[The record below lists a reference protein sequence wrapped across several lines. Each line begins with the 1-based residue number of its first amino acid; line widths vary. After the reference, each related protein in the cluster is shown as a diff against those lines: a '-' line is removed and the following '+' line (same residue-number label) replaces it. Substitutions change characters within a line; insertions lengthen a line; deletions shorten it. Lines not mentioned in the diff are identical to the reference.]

1 VTFSFARA
9 LASASLRRAGA
20 LTLFLCIIW
29 VHGAQAAREAIASA
43 HPLAT
48 QAGMQTLAKGGNA
61 FDAAVAV
68 AAALG
73 VVEPF
78 ASGLGGGG
86 FLLLHRESDGFEVM
100 IDARETAP
108 GKATPT
114 LYLGADGKPIEKASM
129 SGMKAAGI
137 PGEPAALAW
146 LAERYGRLPLSVSLA
161 PAIRLARDGFATD
174 ERFTFVV
181 GMRKALLQD
190 NPQLAAVFLDRG
202 QAPAPGFMIRQP
214 KLASTLEA
222 LATRGRDGFYTGDI
236 ARNMVAAVQAGGGI
250 WELDDLQRYKVI
262 ERVPQRLSYRG
273 AKITCAPLP
282 SAGGLTLAQTLQ
294 ILERFALRELDSVQ
308 RIHLVAEAL
317 RRGYQDRGRYLGDPD
332 FVQVPAWLATRTYAD
347 RRAANIDLKR
357 ATPSEALAAMGEG
370 DNTSHFSVVDEAGN
384 RVAATLSINLP
395 FGAGVMAGDT
405 GVVLND
411 EMDDFATAPN
421 AENAYRLVGGANNL
435 VQPHKR
441 PLSSMTPTFVEDE
454 RGVLV
459 LGTPG
464 GSRIISMVLLGILDY
479 VERPDRDI
487 ERIVSAPRYHHQYL
501 PDRIEYEPGALP
513 PATVEGLQALGHTVQ
528 EGRRRWGNMQAVY
541 VERAT
546 GEASA
551 HSDPRAKGGA
561 LF

>member
-1 VTFSFARA
+1 MAF
-9 LASASLRRAGA
+9 L
-20 LTLFLCIIW
+20 LCIIW
-29 VHGAQAAREAIASA
+29 VHGAHAAREAIASA

-86 FLLLHRESDGFEVM
+86 FLLLHREADGFEVM

-114 LYLGADGKPIEKASM
+114 MYVGADGKPMDKASV

-146 LAERYGRLPLSVSLA
+146 LAEHYGRLPLSVSLA

-174 ERFTFVV
+174 ERFIFVV
-181 GMRKALLQD
+181 GMRKALIQD
-190 NPQLAAVFLDRG
+190 NPQLAAVFLDHG

-214 KLASTLEA
+214 KLAGTLEA
-222 LATRGRDGFYTGDI
+222 LAARGRDAFYTGDI

-250 WELDDLQRYKVI
+250 WELDDLQRYKVV
-262 ERVPQRLSYRG
+262 ERAPQRFTYRG

-308 RIHLVAEAL
+308 RIHLVTEAL
-317 RRGYQDRGRYLGDPD
+317 RRGYQDRARYLGDPD
-332 FVQVPAWLATRTYAD
+332 FVQVPTWLATHAYAD
-347 RRAANIDLKR
+347 RRAASIDLKR
-357 ATPSEALAAMGEG
+357 ATASEALAAMAEG
-370 DNTSHFSVVDEAGN
+370 DNTSHFSVVDAAGN

-411 EMDDFATAPN
+411 EMDDFAIAPDV
-421 AENAYRLVGGANNL
+421 ENAYRLVGGANNL
-435 VQPHKR
+435 VQPYKR

-479 VERPDRDI
+479 VERTDRDI

-513 PATVEGLQALGHTVQ
+513 AATVEGLRALGHTVQ

-546 GEASA
+546 GEASG